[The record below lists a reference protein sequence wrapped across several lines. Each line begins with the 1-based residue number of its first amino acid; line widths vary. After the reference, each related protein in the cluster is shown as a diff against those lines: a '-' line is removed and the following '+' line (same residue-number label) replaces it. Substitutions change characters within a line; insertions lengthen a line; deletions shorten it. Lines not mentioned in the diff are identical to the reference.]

1 MLWIIAVITF
11 PIIMENPV
19 MLVVII
25 ISKVCRSF
33 SPEIAEAVR
42 TGTTTPRIKICVT
55 ASAGYSQTMLLYMFA
70 DE

>member
-1 MLWIIAVITF
+1 
-11 PIIMENPV
+11 

-55 ASAGYSQTMLLYMFA
+55 ASAGYSPTMLLYMFA